1 MDRIKQFFHDKLV
14 PRQVPV
20 DGTHEIHLA
29 AAALLM
35 EIARAD
41 SQIDAQEEAAVIMS
55 LRRAFDLN
63 DDALEE
69 TAKLAITAT
78 DEAEDFYQFTSLVNE
93 HYRAGEKQALVE
105 DLWRVAWADGAVDK
119 YEAHFIRRISGLIHV
134 PHSQFIQAKQRA
146 RPQ

>member
-1 MDRIKQFFHDKLV
+1 MDRIKQFFDDKLV

-134 PHSQFIQAKQRA
+134 PHSQFIQAKQRT

>member
-1 MDRIKQFFHDKLV
+1 
-14 PRQVPV
+14 
-20 DGTHEIHLA
+20 
-29 AAALLM
+29 
-35 EIARAD
+35 
-41 SQIDAQEEAAVIMS
+41 MS

-134 PHSQFIQAKQRA
+134 PHSQFI
-146 RPQ
+146 

>member
-1 MDRIKQFFHDKLV
+1 MDRIKQFFDDKLV

-20 DGTHEIHLA
+20 DGPHEIHLA

-78 DEAEDFYQFTSLVNE
+78 DEAEDFYQLTSLVNE

>member
-1 MDRIKQFFHDKLV
+1 MDRIKQFFDDKLV

>member
-1 MDRIKQFFHDKLV
+1 MDRIKQFFDDKLV

-134 PHSQFIQAKQRA
+134 PHSQFI
-146 RPQ
+146 

>member
-1 MDRIKQFFHDKLV
+1 MCSSDL
-14 PRQVPV
+14 
-20 DGTHEIHLA
+20 
-29 AAALLM
+29 
-35 EIARAD
+35 
-41 SQIDAQEEAAVIMS
+41 EAAVIMS

-93 HYRAGEKQALVE
+93 HYRAREKQALVE